1 MSHKKFGPDRF
12 SRFDVY
18 WTQTDSHKDR
28 QAKLIYRWKG
38 EEGDGCERGKGG
50 RILMCKGE
58 GGKEMDVCKGEGG
71 KVYLL
76 FHLYL
81 SSFHLVFSFLVD
93 K

>member
-1 MSHKKFGPDRF
+1 MCKGKKRGR
-12 SRFDVY
+12 RCMC
-18 WTQTDSHKDR
+18 K
-28 QAKLIYRWKG
+28 
-38 EEGDGCERGKGG
+38 GKGG
-50 RILMCKGE
+50 RRWMCKGE